1 MKIKNKLLKNF
12 ITAFGVVWL
21 EIFKPIGN
29 TRKLNKASSFGKI
42 YKKKLKNSWQS
53 YNKTI

>member
-21 EIFKPIGN
+21 EIFKPIEN
-29 TRKLNKASSFGKI
+29 TRKLNKASSFV
-42 YKKKLKNSWQS
+42 
-53 YNKTI
+53 NKYGIGV

>member
-21 EIFKPIGN
+21 EIFKPIEN
-29 TRKLNKASSFGKI
+29 TRKLNKASAFA
-42 YKKKLKNSWQS
+42 
-53 YNKTI
+53 NKYSIRV

>member
-21 EIFKPIGN
+21 EIFKPVESK
-29 TRKLNKASSFGKI
+29 RKLNKASSFVNKYSI
-42 YKKKLKNSWQS
+42 ECKK
-53 YNKTI
+53 